1 MLKTTGAVL
10 LTAGVLTAAGYG
22 SGIAK
27 TAAPAPQK
35 AAPKEAATPTVN
47 DSMTKVM
54 AVHAQTIWDISSKAF
69 NDRGDG
75 LVAKKLNA
83 NDWKQLG
90 EAGRGMKERGTLLAK
105 AKRVIVATPN
115 EQILGEDAS
124 KGGVKKTWD
133 AANRVQI
140 QALID
145 AKPKL
150 FTEHAWTLV
159 RTGADLEKASKTRD
173 IKTVYRVSANLDEV
187 CDGCHK
193 PFWGT
198 DDPPP
203 PPKNKPIPVLTGR

>member
-1 MLKTTGAVL
+1 MMLKTIGAAVL
-10 LTAGVLTAAGYG
+10 AAGALTAVGYG

-27 TAAPAPQK
+27 TAAA
-35 AAPKEAATPTVN
+35 PTVN
-47 DSMTKVM
+47 DSMTHVM
-54 AVHAQTIWDISSKAF
+54 SVDAQTIWDISSKAF
-69 NDRGDG
+69 NAKGDG
-75 LVAKKLNA
+75 LVAKKLGPE
-83 NDWKQLG
+83 DWKQLG
-90 EAGRGMKERGTLLAK
+90 EAGKRMKERATLLAT
-105 AKRVIVATPN
+105 AKRVIVAGPN

-133 AANRVQI
+133 AANRKQI

-150 FTEHAWTLV
+150 FAQHAWTLV
-159 RTGADLEKASKTRD
+159 RTSESLEKAARTHD
-173 IKTVYRVSANLDEV
+173 IKTVYKVSAGLDEV

-203 PPKNKPIPVLTGR
+203 PPKDRPIPLIIGR

>member
-1 MLKTTGAVL
+1 MLKTIGAAVL
-10 LTAGVLTAAGYG
+10 AAGVVTAAGQG

-27 TAAPAPQK
+27 AAAAPPK
-35 AAPKEAATPTVN
+35 AAATPTVN
-47 DSMTKVM
+47 NSMTQVM
-54 AVHAQTIWDISSKAF
+54 AVQAQTIWDISSKAF
-69 NDRGDG
+69 NSRGDG
-75 LVAKKLNA
+75 LVAKKLTA
-83 NDWKQLG
+83 DDWKQLG
-90 EAGRGMKERGTLLAK
+90 EAGRLMKERGTVLAT
-105 AKRVIVATPN
+105 AKRVVVAAPN

-133 AANRVQI
+133 AANRQQI

-150 FTEHAWTLV
+150 FTQHAWTLV
-159 RTGADLEKASKTRD
+159 RTGESLEKAAKTRD
-173 IKTVYRVSANLDEV
+173 IKTVYRVSSGLDEV

-203 PPKNKPIPVLTGR
+203 PPKKNIPVLVGR

>member
-1 MLKTTGAVL
+1 MLKTFGAAVL
-10 LTAGVLTAAGYG
+10 AAGALTAAGYG

-27 TAAPAPQK
+27 TPPAPHQ
-35 AAPKEAATPTVN
+35 ASATPTVN

-54 AVHAQTIWDISSKAF
+54 SVDAQTIWDISSKAF
-69 NDRGDG
+69 NEKGDG
-75 LVAKKLNA
+75 LVAKKLTA
-83 NDWKQLG
+83 DDWKQLG
-90 EAGRGMKERGTLLAK
+90 EAGRRIKERAILLAT
-105 AKRVIVATPN
+105 AKRVIVAGAN

-133 AANRVQI
+133 AANRQQI

-150 FTEHAWTLV
+150 FTEHAWTLA
-159 RTGADLEKASKTRD
+159 RTGESLEKASKTHD
-173 IKTVYRVSANLDEV
+173 IRVVYKVSAGLDED

-203 PPKNKPIPVLTGR
+203 PPKNRPIPVLTAK

>member
-1 MLKTTGAVL
+1 MLKTIGAVL
-10 LTAGVLTAAGYG
+10 LAAGVLTAAGYG

-27 TAAPAPQK
+27 TAAPAPK
-35 AAPKEAATPTVN
+35 AAAAPTVN

-69 NDRGDG
+69 NDKGDG

-83 NDWKQLG
+83 DDWKQLG
-90 EAGRGMKERGTLLAK
+90 QAGREMKERATLLAT
-105 AKRVIVATPN
+105 AKRVIVANPD
-115 EQILGEDAS
+115 EQILGEEAS

-133 AANRVQI
+133 AANRKQI

-150 FTEHAWTLV
+150 FAEHAWTLA
-159 RTGADLEKASKTRD
+159 RTGESLEKASKTHDVR
-173 IKTVYRVSANLDEV
+173 TVYKVSANLDEV

-203 PPKNKPIPVLTGR
+203 PPKAVPVIVGR